1 MSSLERLTWV
11 GNGLLN
17 IIFMGLRGG
26 IEGGGYF
33 GGRGL
38 KMHDDILGS
47 GIFNLGGVRFLH
59 RLNTVWIAYKR
70 EIEENTVR
78 KR

>member
-1 MSSLERLTWV
+1 
-11 GNGLLN
+11 
-17 IIFMGLRGG
+17 MGLRGG

-59 RLNTVWIAYKR
+59 RLNTV
-70 EIEENTVR
+70 
-78 KR
+78 